1 MGVVNTLLNPDDPDD
16 EVFFSDYDRQTNFLF
31 GKIKLPVTHFFR
43 MFFAAGVNLALFA
56 QNKKT
61 GKQTARDI
69 VKFTMDEVIPASI
82 LQIQNAWGYNPYT
95 DEYEWD
101 WTQYIQQSAPSIIS
115 PVTDVALNR
124 DFKGATVHREPFL
137 SSEKGKLKNVA
148 MEKRNTPTIYHDIA
162 NNLHRLSGGNPDIK
176 TKGYRTD
183 GWIDINPNDLQH
195 LVEGY
200 FGGSGAFFGD
210 LYSTAVNA
218 AQGEFDPTTVPVLN
232 RAFRPYQQERSYTQQ
247 YWLLKNRVDAY
258 EKWLKDT
265 KKNDPQT
272 YREEV
277 QSDLYKTYQNANK
290 TLGRMKKPDDQLS
303 YSKEETK
310 GKTQQLMQLNVEW
323 NKAQ

>member
-1 MGVVNTLLNPDDPDD
+1 
-16 EVFFSDYDRQTNFLF
+16 
-31 GKIKLPVTHFFR
+31 
-43 MFFAAGVNLALFA
+43 
-56 QNKKT
+56 
-61 GKQTARDI
+61 
-69 VKFTMDEVIPASI
+69 
-82 LQIQNAWGYNPYT
+82 
-95 DEYEWD
+95 
-101 WTQYIQQSAPSIIS
+101 
-115 PVTDVALNR
+115 
-124 DFKGATVHREPFL
+124 
-137 SSEKGKLKNVA
+137 
-148 MEKRNTPTIYHDIA
+148 MEKRNTPTIYHDIT

-232 RAFRPYQQERSYTQQ
+232 RAFLLYQQERSYTQQ

-277 QSDLYKTYQNANK
+277 RSDLYKTYQNANK
-290 TLGRMKKPDDQLS
+290 TLGRMKKPSDELP
-303 YSKEETK
+303 YSKEETN
-310 GKTQQLMQLNVEW
+310 GKTQELMQLNV
-323 NKAQ
+323 